1 LLTYAKDG
9 GARAGLLVGDQVLDL
24 ESALASYAKS
34 TRQKPGFSGAT
45 TGSIFANWSKA
56 RPVLA
61 AIAKAKSLRGVK
73 VQPLSKTRLLPPLPD
88 IGMIYCA
95 GANYYDHAREMGVEV
110 VKSKVNPFFFIKAGG
125 STVIG
130 PNGTAKLPKWSQK
143 VDWEAEL
150 AVVIGKAATNVKKAD
165 AMKYVAGYTIVNDLS
180 ARDHAIR
187 EDWPFRHDWL
197 WQKSFDASAPMGPWI
212 VPAGDIKNPQNLKI
226 DLWVNDRHEQDTNTN
241 QMVFDIGEQIEDLS
255 RQITLQPGDVISTG
269 TGAGVGRPKGRFLNP
284 GDRVKITI
292 EGVGTLEHRVAAA

>member
-1 LLTYAKDG
+1 
-9 GARAGLLVGDQVLDL
+9 
-24 ESALASYAKS
+24 
-34 TRQKPGFSGAT
+34 
-45 TGSIFANWSKA
+45 
-56 RPVLA
+56 
-61 AIAKAKSLRGVK
+61 
-73 VQPLSKTRLLPPLPD
+73 
-88 IGMIYCA
+88 
-95 GANYYDHAREMGVEV
+95 
-110 VKSKVNPFFFIKAGG
+110 
-125 STVIG
+125 
-130 PNGTAKLPKWSQK
+130 
-143 VDWEAEL
+143 
-150 AVVIGKAATNVKKAD
+150 VKKAD
-165 AMKYVAGYTIVNDLS
+165 AMKHVAGYTIVNDLS

-284 GDRVKITI
+284 GDRVRITI